1 MELLLQGK
9 VALVTGAGSGIGRA
23 VALAYAREGARVIVS
38 DIRSEGGQETAGMI
52 ARDFGDA
59 HFVQGDVRS
68 PRDAAQLVAAAVE
81 RYGRLDVACNN
92 AGIGGSA
99 APLHECADEDWREV
113 VDVNLLGVFYGMKHQ
128 IRQMLDNGGGTIVNL
143 ASMLSQV
150 AAPNA
155 SAYVASKHGVLGLTR
170 AAALEYASRGIR
182 VNAVGP
188 GVIETPIM
196 ARLNDDVQ
204 RKDEVR
210 ALHPLGR
217 LGQPHEVARLVLW
230 LSSSQASFVTGSFH
244 AVDGGYLAR

>member
-1 MELLLQGK
+1 
-9 VALVTGAGSGIGRA
+9 
-23 VALAYAREGARVIVS
+23 
-38 DIRSEGGQETAGMI
+38 
-52 ARDFGDA
+52 
-59 HFVQGDVRS
+59 
-68 PRDAAQLVAAAVE
+68 
-81 RYGRLDVACNN
+81 
-92 AGIGGSA
+92 
-99 APLHECADEDWREV
+99 
-113 VDVNLLGVFYGMKHQ
+113 MKHQ